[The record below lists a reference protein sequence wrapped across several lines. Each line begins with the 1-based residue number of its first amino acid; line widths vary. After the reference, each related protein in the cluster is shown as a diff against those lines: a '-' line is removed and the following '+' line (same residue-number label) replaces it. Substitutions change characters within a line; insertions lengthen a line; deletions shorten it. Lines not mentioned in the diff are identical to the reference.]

1 MPRTPRTL
9 AVFTFA
15 VFWTACQDGRQ
26 IATVTDHD
34 ASAGTTGTA
43 GAAGTGV
50 AGTGGDGVSDG
61 GGAGGGSQVP
71 CDGAAPLICG
81 GTIFCGSSCPT
92 GGNGGAAAGTG
103 GVAGAGGSTGAAGSG
118 AAGAGQDG
126 IGTLIAC
133 PASPPSGACAVE
145 RMNCAYADTSCR
157 CMGGSWSCSGCP
169 GSPQAT
175 GAGTGTMCRYGN
187 ITCSQ
192 WGCGACPDAHPTE
205 GAVCG
210 NTKFKC
216 LYGND
221 ACLCGGDVDGWRCTS
236 LSCPE
241 RPSSATRS
249 SCAVF
254 TLADRNAI
262 SFDHACSYAAEN
274 QTCVCSDGSGF
285 GTFICNCPA
294 AAPAEGSACVGP
306 SPCTYGGATCNC
318 VDNHWKCGGSCPA
331 AKPTVGAACSTQVS
345 CSYTT
350 AGATSYC
357 SCNGS
362 SWSCT

>member
-15 VFWTACQDGRQ
+15 VFWTACQDGRP

-241 RPSSATRS
+241 RPSGAMRTSCS
-249 SCAVF
+249 SF
-254 TLADRNAI
+254 TLTDRNAI

-285 GTFICNCPA
+285 GTFVCNCPA

-331 AKPTVGAACSTQVS
+331 TKPTVGAACSTQVS
-345 CSYTT
+345 CSYTSS
-350 AGATSYC
+350 GATSYC

-362 SWSCT
+362 NWSCT

>member
-1 MPRTPRTL
+1 VIVCEGIVL
-9 AVFTFA
+9 CGAV
-15 VFWTACQDGRQ
+15 ACP
-26 IATVTDHD
+26 
-34 ASAGTTGTA
+34 
-43 GAAGTGV
+43 TGV
-50 AGTGGDGVSDG
+50 AGTS
-61 GGAGGGSQVP
+61 GAG
-71 CDGAAPLICG
+71 
-81 GTIFCGSSCPT
+81 
-92 GGNGGAAAGTG
+92 AGTG
-103 GVAGAGGSTGAAGSG
+103 GSAGAAD
-118 AAGAGQDG
+118 AGAPDARQVG

-187 ITCSQ
+187 LTCSQ
-192 WGCGACPDAHPTE
+192 WGCGVCPDAHPTD

-262 SFDHACSYAAEN
+262 SFDYACSYAAEN

-318 VDNHWKCGGSCPA
+318 VDNLWRCGGSCPA
-331 AKPTVGAACSTQVS
+331 TKPTVGAACSTQVS

>member
-61 GGAGGGSQVP
+61 GGAGGRDQGL
-71 CDGAAPLICG
+71 CDGATVIVCEGIVLCG
-81 GTIFCGSSCPT
+81 AVACPT
-92 GGNGGAAAGTG
+92 GVAGTSGAGAGTG
-103 GVAGAGGSTGAAGSG
+103 GSAGAAD
-118 AAGAGQDG
+118 AGAPDARQVG

-187 ITCSQ
+187 LTCSQ
-192 WGCGACPDAHPTE
+192 WGCGVCPDAHPAE

-350 AGATSYC
+350 SGVTSYC